1 MENSTTPQS
10 TTAWP
15 PRQVALA
22 TLVALAIACAFW
34 ILFRFRLVFFSLFIA
49 IVLATAIEPLI
60 DRLARFK
67 IPRAVSMILI
77 LLIVLALIVVGVL
90 AVVPMISSEW
100 ATITTLFN
108 HSYESLRTS
117 LAASENLLLQRIA
130 AYLPVNSPLATQ
142 PAAPQAGGATSN
154 LAQQAVSI
162 GSSIMRDLVLGIY
175 VLILTGLWIL
185 EGDVATHV
193 ILMALPSARRDPAR
207 EFLGDIEGKI
217 GAYTRGLALLTVIM
231 GVLAAIG
238 YGIIGLPNI
247 LFLGVFAG
255 LMEFIPLIG
264 PLLGA
269 IPAFLLA
276 ASIGS
281 SKVVL
286 VIIVYI
292 IIQAIESHLVVPR
305 VMDRTVGV
313 NPVASLLAFIA
324 FGSIFGFLGA
334 LLAVPLAAV
343 IQLILNRL
351 VFNANPQDQ
360 IPPTGRDTISTLR
373 YEAQDLVQDVR
384 KQIRTKDA
392 EVNARED
399 RIEDSMEAIAVDL
412 DSILAQVETEDGN
425 GKPASGGN
433 GKQRG

>member
-1 MENSTTPQS
+1 MENSS
-10 TTAWP
+10 TTQSSITWP
-15 PRQVALA
+15 PRRVAIA

-49 IVLATAIEPLI
+49 IVLATAVEPLI

-77 LLIVLALIVVGVL
+77 LLIVLALIVVGIL

-100 ATITTLFN
+100 VTITSLLG
-108 HSYESLRTS
+108 HSYDGLRAS
-117 LAASENLLLQRIA
+117 LAASGNLLLQRIA
-130 AYLPVNSPLATQ
+130 AYLPVNPPLTTQ
-142 PAAPQAGGATSN
+142 PAAPQAGGASSN

-162 GSSIMRDLVLGIY
+162 GSSILRDLILGIY
-175 VLILTGLWIL
+175 ILILTGLWIL
-185 EGDVATHV
+185 EGDVATRV
-193 ILMALPSARRDPAR
+193 LLMALPFARRDPAR
-207 EFLGDIEGKI
+207 EFLGDIERKV
-217 GAYTRGLALLTVIM
+217 GAYTRGLALLTLIM

-238 YGIIGLPNI
+238 YGMIGLPNI

-255 LMEFIPLIG
+255 LMEFVPLIG

-276 ASIGS
+276 ASIGP
-281 SKVVL
+281 SK
-286 VIIVYI
+286 IILTIIAYT
-292 IIQAIESHLVVPR
+292 IIQAVESHFVVPR

-343 IQLILNRL
+343 VQLILNRL

-360 IPPTGRDTISTLR
+360 VPPTGRNTNSTLR

-384 KQIRTKDA
+384 KQIREKDA

-412 DSILAQVETEDGN
+412 DSILAQAETDDGN
-425 GKPASGGN
+425 GKPKSGGN
-433 GKQRG
+433 GKQR